1 MGAERVLHSSLSV
14 PPYEGGVF
22 GYVIGYGL
30 EGHDDGLL
38 GLTVFCGSVALQKL
52 AFTTTR

>member
-30 EGHDDGLL
+30 EGHDDGLP